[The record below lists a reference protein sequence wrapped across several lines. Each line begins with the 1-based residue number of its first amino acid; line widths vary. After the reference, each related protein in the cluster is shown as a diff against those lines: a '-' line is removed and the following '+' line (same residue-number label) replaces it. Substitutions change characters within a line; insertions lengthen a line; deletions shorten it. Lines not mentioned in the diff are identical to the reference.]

1 MKSITQEVNDFI
13 NRSVDSHVRVA
24 VTGLSRAGKTAF
36 ISSLVNQ
43 LLHTSTHDNLP
54 LLVSARDKRLVG
66 AKREPQ
72 ANICLLYTS
81 DAADE

>member
-1 MKSITQEVNDFI
+1 MKQITQEVNDLI
-13 NRSVDSHVRVA
+13 SRSVDSHVRIA

-54 LLVSARDKRLVG
+54 LLSAARDKRLIG

-72 ANICLLYTS
+72 TNMLVPRFGY
-81 DAADE
+81 D